1 MFWKP
6 VYYDYFWVNNYP
18 MKKVVHFIRK
28 STVAQ
33 ELDHQENLLN
43 ETSKQNGWEV
53 VEVIRETISGTKKNE
68 DRKGIIHLQ
77 DLISRGGIDLVVV
90 WEISRIS
97 RSPREFH
104 NLLSFLHDRGVGLY
118 IKNLNLFTLT
128 DDGKEN
134 HITSFLLALF
144 AEVAKMETSTLSE
157 RVRVSLN
164 NLRRN
169 GIILGRPVGTKE
181 DEAKLLKKYPDAVK
195 YIKMGLSIREVSKL
209 TKLAINTT
217 NKISKI
223 VRGKSE
229 VSTLAGVLEN

>member
-1 MFWKP
+1 
-6 VYYDYFWVNNYP
+6 
-18 MKKVVHFIRK
+18 MKRVIHFIRK
-28 STVAQ
+28 STIGQ

-43 ETSKQNGWEV
+43 ETSKQNGWEI

-68 DRKGIIHLQ
+68 DRKGITHLQ

-97 RSPREFH
+97 RSPRDFH
-104 NLLSFLHDRGVGLY
+104 NLLSFLHERGVGLY

-134 HITSFLLALF
+134 HITSLILTLMS
-144 AEVAKMETSTLSE
+144 EISKMETITLRE

-164 NLRRN
+164 NLKQK

-181 DEAKLLKKYPDAVK
+181 DETKLLKKYPAAIK
-195 YIKMGLSIREVSKL
+195 YIEMGLSIREVAKL
-209 TKLAINTT
+209 CKLSINTT

-223 VRGKSE
+223 LRRKVD
-229 VSTLAGVLEN
+229 VDALAGRG